1 MKNTIISFIVFIS
14 TIIFISF
21 SLKYLN
27 TISLNLKQNNIK
39 LENNIKENS
48 WEKANKAS
56 EEFINQWNKSS
67 KKLAL
72 FLNHDELD
80 KINYEIT
87 ELSYF
92 VKTKDKDECLS
103 RTTKIKFFLK
113 HILELEK
120 INIENVF

>member
-1 MKNTIISFIVFIS
+1 LKNTIISFIVFIS